1 MRVGLSNQSKFNK
14 EKKMTEKQ
22 LTDLLHKLDLE
33 SKDLQLQR
41 ENLYN
46 QLDKIEAEIN
56 DREKKSNAIKL
67 SLMKSWGGS
76 LNLDIKIDENL
87 LLSDDELLPKNEL
100 ESENLSDESK
110 KNSKDLATNLA
121 DLSEMVKDI

>member
-1 MRVGLSNQSKFNK
+1 
-14 EKKMTEKQ
+14 MTEKE

-41 ENLYN
+41 ENLYS
-46 QLDKIEAEIN
+46 QLDKIESEIN

-67 SLMKSWGGS
+67 TLMKSWGGE

-87 LLSDDELLPKNEL
+87 LLSDDELLPKHEQI
-100 ESENLSDESK
+100 ESENLNDENK
-110 KNSKDLATNLA
+110 KDLDTNLA
-121 DLSEMVKDI
+121 DLSELMKDM

>member
-1 MRVGLSNQSKFNK
+1 
-14 EKKMTEKQ
+14 MTEKE

-67 SLMKSWGGS
+67 SLMKSWGGE

-87 LLSDDELLPKNEL
+87 LLSDDELLPKNEQI
-100 ESENLSDESK
+100 ESENLSDKSK
-110 KNSKDLATNLA
+110 KDKDTNLA
-121 DLSEMVKDI
+121 DLSEMMKDM

>member
-1 MRVGLSNQSKFNK
+1 
-14 EKKMTEKQ
+14 MTEKE
-22 LTDLLHKLDLE
+22 LTDLLHRLDLE

-46 QLDKIEAEIN
+46 QLEKIEAELS
-56 DREKKSNAIKL
+56 DREKRANAIKL

-76 LNLDIKIDENL
+76 LNMDIKIDENL
-87 LLSDDELLPKNEL
+87 LLSDEELLPKIEQI
-100 ESENLSDESK
+100 ESENSNDESK
-110 KNSKDLATNLA
+110 KDNKDLSTNLA

>member
-1 MRVGLSNQSKFNK
+1 
-14 EKKMTEKQ
+14 MTEKE
-22 LTDLLHKLDLE
+22 LTDLLHRLDLE

-46 QLDKIEAEIN
+46 QLEKIEAELS
-56 DREKKSNAIKL
+56 DREKRANAIKL

-76 LNLDIKIDENL
+76 LNMDIKIDENL
-87 LLSDDELLPKNEL
+87 LLSDEELLPKIEQL
-100 ESENLSDESK
+100 ESENSSDE
-110 KNSKDLATNLA
+110 NQKDLSTNLA

>member
-1 MRVGLSNQSKFNK
+1 
-14 EKKMTEKQ
+14 MTEKQ

-33 SKDLQLQR
+33 CKDLQSQR

-46 QLDKIEAEIN
+46 QLDKIETEIN

-76 LNLDIKIDENL
+76 LNMDIKIDENL
-87 LLSDDELLPKNEL
+87 LLSDEELLPKIEQT
-100 ESENLSDESK
+100 ESENLSNENQK
-110 KNSKDLATNLA
+110 KLDTNLE
-121 DLSEMVKDI
+121 DLSELMKDM

>member
-1 MRVGLSNQSKFNK
+1 
-14 EKKMTEKQ
+14 MTEKE

-46 QLDKIEAEIN
+46 QLDKIESEIN
-56 DREKKSNAIKL
+56 DREKKANAIKL
-67 SLMKSWGGS
+67 SLMKSWGGE

-87 LLSDDELLPKNEL
+87 LLSDDELLPKNEQI
-100 ESENLSDESK
+100 ESENLNDENK
-110 KNSKDLATNLA
+110 KDLDTDLESLSNL
-121 DLSEMVKDI
+121 MKDM

>member
-1 MRVGLSNQSKFNK
+1 
-14 EKKMTEKQ
+14 MTEKQ

-41 ENLYN
+41 ENLYS
-46 QLDKIEAEIN
+46 QLEKIEAELS

-76 LNLDIKIDENL
+76 LNMDIKIDENL
-87 LLSDDELLPKNEL
+87 LLSDDELLPKIEQT
-100 ESENLSDESK
+100 ESKNPSDENK
-110 KNSKDLATNLA
+110 KDLSTNLA
-121 DLSEMVKDI
+121 DLSEMVKNI

>member
-1 MRVGLSNQSKFNK
+1 
-14 EKKMTEKQ
+14 MTEKE

-33 SKDLQLQR
+33 SKDLQSQR
-41 ENLYN
+41 EILYS
-46 QLDKIEAEIN
+46 QLDKIETEIN

-87 LLSDDELLPKNEL
+87 LLSDDELLPKHEQI
-100 ESENLSDESK
+100 ESENLSDENK
-110 KNSKDLATNLA
+110 KDLATDLA
-121 DLSEMVKDI
+121 DLSELMKDM

>member
-1 MRVGLSNQSKFNK
+1 
-14 EKKMTEKQ
+14 MTEKE
-22 LTDLLHKLDLE
+22 LTDLLHRLDLE
-33 SKDLQLQR
+33 SKDLQSQR

-46 QLDKIEAEIN
+46 QLDKIESEIS

-67 SLMKSWGGS
+67 SLMKSWGGE

-87 LLSDDELLPKNEL
+87 LLSDDELLPKNEQI
-100 ESENLSDESK
+100 ESENSSDENQ
-110 KNSKDLATNLA
+110 KNLSTNLA